1 MNKTKIILIS
11 IGGVTLLATLALAYF
26 IYSAI
31 SAKSENS
38 EELEYLESEASR
50 LTRMSVYPGPEA
62 VKATDDNRKAF
73 ADWSELAMG
82 LASAGD
88 QRFEDTT
95 PASFKAFINDEAKRY
110 AALPGSA
117 DGHFV
122 KGDFGFGFDE
132 YIHKGKLPAAADLP
146 RLQREWNDI
155 AVFLGILIDAK
166 ASSVSELQL
175 VKEEVKEEE
184 PRRGKRK
191 RQQKKTDEEA
201 KPDITRFNIV
211 FTANP
216 DALAKIFNDIAGN
229 ARFVVAEEYSFL
241 RSPDELA
248 DKLGD
253 KSSKKQE
260 AGGRRR
266 RRAETVQVEETTDDA
281 KSIGVVTDP
290 ATVTDF
296 KVSMKVAVYDFRTK
310 AKPQP
315 EKEEQE

>member
-11 IGGVTLLATLALAYF
+11 IGGVTLLATLVLAYL
-26 IYSAI
+26 IYSAV
-31 SAKSENS
+31 SARGESS
-38 EELEYLESEASR
+38 EELEYLESEAGR

-62 VKATDDNRKAF
+62 VKATDDNRQSIAE
-73 ADWSELAMG
+73 WSELAMG
-82 LASAGD
+82 LASSGD
-88 QRFEDTT
+88 QKFEDTT

-110 AALPGSA
+110 AVLPGSA

-155 AVFLGILIDAK
+155 SVFLGILIDAK

-175 VKEEVKEEE
+175 VKEVKEEE

-191 RQQKKTDEEA
+191 RQQKKSDDEA

-211 FTANP
+211 FTASP
-216 DALAKIFNDIAGN
+216 DALVKIFNDIAGN

-248 DKLGD
+248 DRLGD
-253 KSSKKQE
+253 RTAKKPE
-260 AGGRRR
+260 AGGRHR
-266 RRAETVQVEETTDDA
+266 RRAVTIQDEETDDT
-281 KSIGVVTDP
+281 KSTGVVTDP
-290 ATVTDF
+290 ATIADF

-310 AKPQP
+310 AKPQL